1 MNLSEL
7 YSDPKFPGSFSGAE
21 HFYKEVKAVNPEVT
35 KQQVSEF
42 LKSKPSY
49 YLHKTTQ
56 KPRKYRRTLVY
67 GPRDLLQID
76 LLDLQKYSLENRG
89 YRYICVIIDCF
100 TKFIWLKPLKNKTGK
115 SLVKALALLLMTER
129 PKLIQCDQGTEFFN
143 KNVAKM
149 LQAFGPKLYH
159 TFSDKKAAIV
169 ERVQRTLRMRMGR
182 MFTDNKNYNW
192 IDHYE
197 DMTDAYNNS
206 FHRSIK
212 MKPADV
218 TNQHTGLIYARLFS
232 RRKFPRSSKQFAVG
246 DRVRIAMKPD
256 FMQKEYLPKWSEEVF
271 LIKSRKASKPI
282 TYHLTDLTSEDV
294 SGSFY
299 REELQHAV

>member
-1 MNLSEL
+1 M
-7 YSDPKFPGSFSGAE
+7 
-21 HFYKEVKAVNPEVT
+21 
-35 KQQVSEF
+35 SEF
-42 LKSKPSY
+42 LKSTPSY
-49 YLHKTTQ
+49 YLHKNTQ
-56 KPRKYRRTLVY
+56 KPRNYRRTLVY

-76 LLDLQKYSLENRG
+76 LLDIQKYSRENRG
-89 YRYICVIIDCF
+89 YRYLCVIIDCF
-100 TKFIWLKPLKNKTGK
+100 TKFLWLKPLKDKTGK

-182 MFTDNKNYNW
+182 MFTDNQNYNW

-197 DMTDAYNNS
+197 DIRDAYNNS

-212 MKPADV
+212 MKPANV
-218 TNQHTGLIYARLFS
+218 TNKHTGVIFERLFPE
-232 RRKFPRSSKQFAVG
+232 RKFPRSAKQFSVG
-246 DRVRIAMKPD
+246 DRVRIALKPE
-256 FMQKEYLPKWSEEVF
+256 FMQKEYLPKWSQEVF
-271 LIKSRKASKPI
+271 LIKSKRGSKPI
-282 TYHLTDLTSEDV
+282 AYHLTDLTNEDL

-299 REELQHAV
+299 REESQHAV